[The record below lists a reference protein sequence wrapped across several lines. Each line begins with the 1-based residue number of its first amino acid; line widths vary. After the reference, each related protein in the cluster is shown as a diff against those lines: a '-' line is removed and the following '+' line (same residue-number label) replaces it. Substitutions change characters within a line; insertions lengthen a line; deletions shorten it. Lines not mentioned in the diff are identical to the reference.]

1 MVWLFLVRFGWFGC
15 VWVWVG
21 LSHGQVTVRSRSF
34 HGQFK
39 FISHSGHVEATVTVR
54 SRSRSD
60 HGHFNVTV
68 TVRYGHI
75 QVTVLFG

>member
-21 LSHGQVTVRSRSF
+21 LGHGQVTVRSRSF

-39 FISHSGHVEATVTVR
+39 FISHSGHDEVRSGDVQITVTVM
-54 SRSRSD
+54 SR
-60 HGHFNVTV
+60 HWQGL
-68 TVRYGHI
+68 G
-75 QVTVLFG
+75 